1 MKILISGIGRSG
13 TTTIFNVLGDALLSY
28 DRNAETV
35 YEPYLWDIR
44 EAYKT
49 ATVKDQPFDNNQL
62 NTFGIYTHTHT
73 PIFLDKPTGLHDLW
87 LNQNFTGLRPGDHN
101 RLVKVIRGAGRLE
114 ATIKTMPDVKVI
126 LVTRNPVDTIN
137 SGLGLFTF
145 FGEEFHPSDRKR
157 FLTEVNN
164 KWSTGYTAEQFD
176 QEYKWSA
183 LWWKYLTIASFDV
196 ARKYPENVFVLPYEL
211 YVKNKKQWM
220 QKVMEF
226 VGIPQSCL
234 SEQLL
239 DFGAGPLTS
248 VSRLTREEVELLG
261 DHCLLYGREL
271 NEFYPAY
278 VPNYKMFRGSLINKY
293 NEKKFVPPLVKLGH
307 STSTAVNLRINH
319 DLFLQRNNKKLQLNQ
334 QLQPLEN
341 IVKKEVKNWDDRSAA
356 KLKPKKCISVII
368 SCYNNEL
375 TIRPAIES
383 VLRQNIE
390 ISEIIVADDGSTD
403 SSRKI
408 ISELATKHENV
419 IPSFREY
426 NVGVSANRDRAIR
439 SAKGE
444 LVTTLDGDDLFLPG
458 KLTAEYKV
466 LENSDFNG
474 IAFSDILLVNTCSIR
489 KIETGQLDKKSG
501 KEALESICMRKTPV
515 PRDMLFAKELYVVS
529 GGFDL
534 DLTKYED
541 WLLKMKLS
549 VSGSFLPWL
558 YSGHCGTV
566 YDRRSPGLSKMTEL
580 DELVSQLIVL
590 SRINLQFSEIDMQI
604 IMVRLIESFSNRE
617 AIKLYFKN
625 LLHIVSS
632 ENVEKKLLEFLASF
646 KISMKEK
653 PYLWRQ

>member
-13 TTTIFNVLGDALLSY
+13 TTTIFNVLGDALLKFR
-28 DRNAETV
+28 DDAETI
-35 YEPYLWDIR
+35 YEPYLWNIR
-44 EAYKT
+44 EAYKS
-49 ATVKDQPFDNNQL
+49 ATVKGQPFDNNQI
-62 NTFGIYTHTHT
+62 NTFGVYTHTHT
-73 PIFLDKPTGLHDLW
+73 PIFLDEPTGLHDLW
-87 LNQNFTGLRPGDHN
+87 LKQNFTGLRSGDYN

-114 ATIKTMPDVKVI
+114 ATIKSMPDVKVI

-145 FGEEFHPSDRKR
+145 FGEEFHPSDRQR

-164 KWSTGYTAEQFD
+164 KWGTDYTAEQLD
-176 QEYKWSA
+176 MEYKWSA
-183 LWWKYLTIASFDV
+183 LWWKYLTIASFDA

-211 YVKNKKQWM
+211 YVKDKKQWM

-261 DHCLLYGREL
+261 DHSLLYGREL

-293 NEKKFVPPLVKLGH
+293 KEKKFVPPLVKLGH
-307 STSTAVNLRINH
+307 SSSTAVNLRINH
-319 DLFLQRNNKKLQLNQ
+319 DLFLQRNKKKLQQNSQ
-334 QLQPLEN
+334 FEPLEN
-341 IVKKEVKNWDDRSAA
+341 IVKKEIENWDDKPVA
-356 KLKPKKCISVII
+356 KLKPGKTISVII

-375 TIRPAIES
+375 TIRSAIES
-383 VLRQNIE
+383 VLKQNIE

-419 IPSFREY
+419 IASFREY

-439 SAKGE
+439 SATGE
-444 LVTTLDGDDLFLPG
+444 LITTLDGDDLFLPG
-458 KLTAEYKV
+458 KIKAEYEILAKH
-466 LENSDFNG
+466 EFKG
-474 IAFSDILLVNTCSIR
+474 IAYSDILLVTPSGSK
-489 KIETGQLDKKSG
+489 KIETGGLNQKSG
-501 KEALESICMRKTPV
+501 NEALKNISTRATPV
-515 PRDMLFAKELYVVS
+515 PRDMLFPKSLYVAA

-541 WLLKMKLS
+541 WQLKMKLT
-549 VSGSFLPWL
+549 VIGDCTPWL
-558 YSGHCGTV
+558 YSDEIGTV
-566 YDRRSPGLSKMTEL
+566 YDRRNPGLSNMALVE
-580 DELVSQLIVL
+580 ELVHQLIIIERLKAFSTIFVDL
-590 SRINLQFSEIDMQI
+590 DVAVQNLFAQ
-604 IMVRLIESFSNRE
+604 FSNRSE
-617 AIKLYFKN
+617 VKTFITRLKNAYHCGNIENYFRKF
-625 LLHIVSS
+625 LI
-632 ENVEKKLLEFLASF
+632 EIAKK
-646 KISMKEK
+646 
-653 PYLWRQ
+653 